1 VGKDTFA
8 TGIYPKRSCEL
19 MYEAYNQ
26 FTAAGEDSLCW
37 ALSTVW
43 SHNFAIVVKLG
54 ALTYVF

>member
-1 VGKDTFA
+1 
-8 TGIYPKRSCEL
+8 

-54 ALTYVF
+54 ALTYVFWKNLYLFFICQILS